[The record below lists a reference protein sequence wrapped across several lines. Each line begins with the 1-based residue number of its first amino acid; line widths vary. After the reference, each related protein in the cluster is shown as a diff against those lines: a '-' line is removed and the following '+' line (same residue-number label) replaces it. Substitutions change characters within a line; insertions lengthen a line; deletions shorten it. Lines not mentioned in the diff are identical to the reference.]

1 MGRMRTL
8 VLIACLAVQVA
19 TQGEVTVT
27 VDAIVMDR
35 GGKPITGMAAAEFT
49 VELDGRAQPLRAV
62 TYFATGVPM
71 AGALGPAFDA
81 VTPGTPPIY
90 RLVVAAPPGT
100 EPGKEFAVTVSVKR
114 TDARVETDPR
124 ARAAG
129 TTRGPAPKS
138 AGAPVAKPPAPPKPV
153 RIGPLLASEL
163 FRWVLDAAG
172 KPQPVTSPELPAG
185 ASSFLVTLELR
196 PTEQPAPP
204 DVLVKIALLPPQGE
218 DALIERIVTPELHE
232 RVLVAEAEFPL
243 ERVQPGTYTVR
254 AVVVSGSSE
263 LGMVS
268 TTVVKR

>member
-1 MGRMRTL
+1 MRPL
-8 VLIACLAVQVA
+8 VLIACLALQA
-19 TQGEVTVT
+19 APPGEVTVT
-27 VDAIVMDR
+27 VDAIVSDR

-49 VELDGRAQPLRAV
+49 VELDGQPQPLRAV

-71 AGALGPAFDA
+71 AGAIGPAFDA
-81 VTPGTPPIY
+81 VTPGTPPVY

-100 EPGKEFAVTVSVKR
+100 EPGKEVAVRVSVKR
-114 TDARVETDPR
+114 AAARVETDPR

-129 TTRGPAPKS
+129 ATRGLPPKS
-138 AGAPVAKPPAPPKPV
+138 AGAAMTKPAAAPKPV

-163 FRWVLDAAG
+163 FRWVLDPAG

-185 ASSFLVTLELR
+185 VSSFLVTLELR
-196 PTEQPAPP
+196 PTDQPAPP
-204 DVLVKIALLPPQGE
+204 DVLVKIALLPSDGQ
-218 DALIERIVTPELHE
+218 DALIERIVTPELHD

-243 ERVQPGTYTVR
+243 ERVPPGTYTVR
-254 AVVVSGSSE
+254 AAVLSGANE

>member
-1 MGRMRTL
+1 MRTL
-8 VLIACLAVQVA
+8 VVIACLALQA
-19 TQGEVTVT
+19 QTQGEVTVT
-27 VDAIVMDR
+27 VDATVSDR
-35 GGKPITGMAAAEFT
+35 GGRPIAGLAAAEFT

-71 AGALGPAFDA
+71 AGAIGPAFDA
-81 VTPGTPPIY
+81 VTPGTPPVY

-100 EPGKEFAVTVSVKR
+100 EPGREFAVKVSVKR
-114 TDARVETDPR
+114 ADARLEADPR

-129 TTRGPAPKS
+129 GTRGLAPKS
-138 AGAPVAKPPAPPKPV
+138 AGATVTKPAAAPKPV

-163 FRWVLDAAG
+163 FRWVLDPAG

-196 PTEQPAPP
+196 PTDQPGPT
-204 DVLVKIALLPPQGE
+204 DVLVKIALLPSQGQ
-218 DALIERIVTPELHE
+218 DALIERIVTPELHD

-243 ERVQPGTYTVR
+243 ERVPPGPYTVR
-254 AVVVSGSSE
+254 ATVLSGPNE

-268 TTVVKR
+268 TAVVKR